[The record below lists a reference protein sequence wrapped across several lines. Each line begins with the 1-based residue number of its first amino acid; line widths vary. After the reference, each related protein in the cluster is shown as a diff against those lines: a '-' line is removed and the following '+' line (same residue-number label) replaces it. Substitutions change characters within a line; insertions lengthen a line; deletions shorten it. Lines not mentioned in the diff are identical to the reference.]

1 MGRNEQFEGVY
12 AREASILIS
21 FQWNGGGEGPG
32 RRFRERIALPPTL
45 PNQRAAA
52 RLREDIQAAI
62 RLGRFTIVDFA
73 RHFPDSKWLKQQPA
87 RTGETFKDVRL
98 SWLRLVESELQAT
111 TYSEYRRTL
120 DLHFADLWD
129 DRDIASITFD
139 ELSEYLA
146 GKGIKSP
153 TTFNN
158 VMTPLRRM
166 FEHALLTKK
175 ITEDIT
181 DGINRRKVQQAAPDP
196 LAIDEIEAVLGGGIF
211 RWHAPV

>member
-87 RTGETFKDVRL
+87 RTG
-98 SWLRLVESELQAT
+98 ELQAT

-196 LAIDEIEAVLGGGIF
+196 LAIDEIEAVAELFRGGIF